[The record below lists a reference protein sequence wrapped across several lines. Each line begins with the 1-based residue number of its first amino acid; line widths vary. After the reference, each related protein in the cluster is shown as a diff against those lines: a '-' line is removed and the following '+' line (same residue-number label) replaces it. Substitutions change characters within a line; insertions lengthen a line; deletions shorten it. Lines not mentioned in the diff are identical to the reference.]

1 MYHPLPTR
9 PLTVILDTT
18 ERCNLKCR
26 MCYFAAT
33 DRLRFPPHDLE
44 LSPTGMMP
52 VAVFD
57 RIATELF
64 PRAWRVA
71 LACAAEPLLHPQF
84 EEIVRIAGKH
94 RVPDL
99 WFPTNLLALTEAKAE
114 AICQAKVRTIGAS
127 IDGTHAETYESIR
140 VGGRFARLEERLELF
155 NRVRAAH
162 GGKTGLRIIFTWM
175 KTNRGD
181 LRSLPAFAE
190 RWGADEL
197 DVRFVAPTTGVDV
210 SPELLDGED
219 PDALRRDLEATAK
232 DAVRRGLVLASYPDF
247 EVAGQARGYFAD
259 RRRAKFRRRAGLDR
273 REYDQYR
280 ELEAAKGCVW
290 PGDFFVI
297 RPNGA
302 VSPCIFWDG
311 DPIAYFPR
319 DDFDALAEAP
329 LLEDILRGLHRGRP
343 IGTCTHCSQRRDA
356 LYYRL
361 RATEAP
367 AADAPRADAPVAEG
381 AAAEAAAS
389 SLVSLGKPS

>member
-52 VAVFD
+52 IAVFD

-84 EEIVRIAGKH
+84 DEIVRIAGKH

-114 AICQAKVRTIGAS
+114 AICQAKVRTVGVS
-127 IDGTHAETYESIR
+127 IDGTHAEIYESIR
-140 VGGRFARLEERLELF
+140 VGGRFSRLEERLELF

-162 GGKTGLRIIFTWM
+162 GGGTGLRIIFTWM

-210 SPELLDGED
+210 GPELLDGED
-219 PDALRRDLEATAK
+219 SEALRRDLEATAR

-247 EVAGQARGYFAD
+247 DEPAAARGYFAE
-259 RRRAKFRRRAGLDR
+259 RRRTKFRRKAGLDR
-273 REYDQYR
+273 QEYDQYR

-329 LLEDILRGLHRGRP
+329 LLEDILRGLHGGRP

-361 RATEAP
+361 RASEAKAPESP
-367 AADAPRADAPVAEG
+367 APGGPGPENPAPEPTAGE
-381 AAAEAAAS
+381 
-389 SLVSLGKPS
+389 LVGLGKPS

>member
-1 MYHPLPTR
+1 MYQPTPTR

-26 MCYFAAT
+26 MCYFSAT

-44 LSPTGMMP
+44 LSPNGMMP
-52 VAVFD
+52 VDVFD

-71 LACAAEPLLHPQF
+71 LACAAEPLLHPRF
-84 EEIVRIAGKH
+84 EDLVRIAGKH

-99 WFPTNLLALTEAKAE
+99 WFPTNLLALTESKAE
-114 AICQAKVRTIGAS
+114 AICQAGVRTVGVS

-140 VGGRFARLEERLELF
+140 VGGRFARLEEKLELF
-155 NRVRAAH
+155 NRVRRAR

-175 KTNRGD
+175 KTNRAD

-210 SPELLDGED
+210 GPELLDGED
-219 PDALRRDLEATAK
+219 PELLRQDLEAAAH
-232 DAVRRGLVLASYPDF
+232 DAVKRGLVLASYPDF
-247 EVAGQARGYFAD
+247 EKAGGQRGYFAE
-259 RRRAKFRRRAGLDR
+259 RRRTKFRRKAGLDR
-273 REYDQYR
+273 PEYDAYR

-329 LLEDILRGLHRGRP
+329 LLEDILRGLVKGEP

-361 RATEAP
+361 RAPEGETETAAP
-367 AADAPRADAPVAEG
+367 EAE
-381 AAAEAAAS
+381 
-389 SLVSLGKPS
+389 LVGLGKPS